1 MGRVFDIPVFYRSP
15 IISRMKALRRLY
27 DHRKKDLSPS
37 VLKLG
42 PLTFKIAR
50 HFGFCFG
57 VENAIEIAFKAL
69 AENGDRRVFLLSEM
83 IHNPQVNQDL
93 EQRGVRFLLTPAGE
107 MITPFEDLTPDDIVI
122 VPAFGTTVE
131 LFEKLRSMGIDPTLY
146 NATCP
151 FVEKVWKR
159 AEQLGSRGFTV
170 IIHGKHYHEETKAT
184 FSHANLAAPSLVIR
198 DLREAQVVADFIL
211 GSVPEV
217 EFLEQ
222 FKGRYSDNFA
232 PSKDLLKIGVVNQT
246 TMLAHETHAI
256 SDLLRKAIEARFGL
270 EEGLVRFGDTRDTLC
285 YATSEN
291 QQATHGLIASG
302 GDFAVVVGGYNSSN
316 TANLSELL
324 EKNYPTY
331 YIKDATEIISST
343 QIRHLD
349 RTRKIEISSDNW
361 VPALNT
367 DSTLEVLIT
376 AGASCPD
383 ALVDQ
388 VLERIASFFPA
399 AIPLAQAVERYTDEL
414 SKLAEL
420 SRDDSGVAEPISTE
434 H

>member
-57 VENAIEIAFKAL
+57 VENAIEIAFKAI
-69 AENGDRRVFLLSEM
+69 AENPGKRVFLLSEM
-83 IHNPQVNQDL
+83 IHNPQVNHDL
-93 EQRGVRFLLTPAGE
+93 EQRGVRFLLTPSGE
-107 MITPFEDLTPDDIVI
+107 TITPFTSLTPEDIVI
-122 VPAFGTTVE
+122 VTAFGTTVE
-131 LFEKLRSMGIDPTLY
+131 LFEKLRTMGIDPTLY

-184 FSHANLAAPSLVIR
+184 FSHADLAAPSLVIR
-198 DLREAQVVADFIL
+198 DLNEAQFVANFIL
-211 GSVPEV
+211 GSISESD
-217 EFLEQ
+217 FLPQ
-222 FKGRYSDNFA
+222 FSGRYSEKFT
-232 PSKDLLKIGVVNQT
+232 PSVDLLKIGVVNQT

-256 SDLLRKAIEARFGL
+256 SELLRSAIEQRFGVQ
-270 EEGLVRFGDTRDTLC
+270 EGAERFGDTRDTLC

-291 QQATHGLIASG
+291 QQATHGLIAAG
-302 GDFAVVVGGYNSSN
+302 GDIAIVVGGYNSSN
-316 TANLSELL
+316 TANLSQLL
-324 EKNYPTY
+324 EQSYATY
-331 YIKDATEIISST
+331 YIKDATEILSRD

-349 RTRKIEISSDNW
+349 RTRKVEIGSDNW
-361 VPALNT
+361 LPKLSVKSP
-367 DSTLEVLIT
+367 LEVLIT

-388 VLERIASFFPA
+388 VLERIASFFPT
-399 AIPLAQAVERYTDEL
+399 AIPLAQAVEEYT
-414 SKLAEL
+414 AEL
-420 SRDDSGVAEPISTE
+420 AHSGGINQDGAPSRA

>member
-1 MGRVFDIPVFYRSP
+1 M
-15 IISRMKALRRLY
+15 
-27 DHRKKDLSPS
+27 
-37 VLKLG
+37 
-42 PLTFKIAR
+42 
-50 HFGFCFG
+50 
-57 VENAIEIAFKAL
+57 
-69 AENGDRRVFLLSEM
+69 
-83 IHNPQVNQDL
+83 
-93 EQRGVRFLLTPAGE
+93 
-107 MITPFEDLTPDDIVI
+107 
-122 VPAFGTTVE
+122 
-131 LFEKLRSMGIDPTLY
+131 
-146 NATCP
+146 
-151 FVEKVWKR
+151 
-159 AEQLGSRGFTV
+159 
-170 IIHGKHYHEETKAT
+170 
-184 FSHANLAAPSLVIR
+184 
-198 DLREAQVVADFIL
+198 
-211 GSVPEV
+211 
-217 EFLEQ
+217 
-222 FKGRYSDNFA
+222 
-232 PSKDLLKIGVVNQT
+232 
-246 TMLAHETHAI
+246 
-256 SDLLRKAIEARFGL
+256 
-270 EEGLVRFGDTRDTLC
+270 VRFGDTRDTLC

-361 VPALNT
+361 VPVLNT